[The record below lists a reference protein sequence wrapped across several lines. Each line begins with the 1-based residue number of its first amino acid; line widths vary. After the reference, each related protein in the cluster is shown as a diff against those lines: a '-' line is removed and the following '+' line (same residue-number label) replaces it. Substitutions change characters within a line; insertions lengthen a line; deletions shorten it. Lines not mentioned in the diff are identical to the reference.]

1 MSDTA
6 SAAEARAFLSAIRV
20 FLSLNPREEDI
31 LVFVARI
38 LQESSGLLSFE
49 EGEIFP
55 NPNIVGESSEHGIAP
70 LPLRIKISTL

>member
-1 MSDTA
+1 MTDNA

-20 FLSLNPREEDI
+20 FLSMSPRQEDI
-31 LVFVARI
+31 LVFVAGI
-38 LQESSGLLSFE
+38 LQEASGLLTFE

-55 NPNIVGESSEHGIAP
+55 NPNLVGEGSEHGIAA